1 MKEIELDDDM
11 ISSFLREDESERFS
25 MRVSPTLKAKLRALT
40 KFYNLKS
47 DAQLVK
53 ALINLSYKKIQ
64 KKV

>member
-1 MKEIELDDDM
+1 MEIEIPDDFL
-11 ISSFLREDESERFS
+11 SSIRIEEETKRFT
-25 MRVSPTLKAKLRALT
+25 MRVSPNLKSKLRVLT

>member
-1 MKEIELDDDM
+1 MKEIELDDDL

-25 MRVSPTLKAKLRALT
+25 MRVSPNLKSKLRALT

>member
-1 MKEIELDDDM
+1 MKQIEIDDDFL
-11 ISSFLREDESERFS
+11 SSIKTEDESERFS
-25 MRVSPTLKAKLRALT
+25 MRVSPNLKSKLRVLT

>member
-1 MKEIELDDDM
+1 MEIEIPDDFL
-11 ISSFLREDESERFS
+11 SSIKTEDESERFS
-25 MRVSPTLKAKLRALT
+25 MRASPNLKSKLRALT